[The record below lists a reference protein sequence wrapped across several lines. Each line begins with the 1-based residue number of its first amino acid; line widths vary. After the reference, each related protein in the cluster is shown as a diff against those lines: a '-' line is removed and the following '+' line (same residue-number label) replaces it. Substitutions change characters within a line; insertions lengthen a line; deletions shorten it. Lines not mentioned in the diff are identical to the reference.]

1 ENNSLCVPVYSCRI
15 AKLVPFHVQIISH
28 VLHPFLPLIIFWV
41 FIPIAMNAIKKETN
55 EIVSPT
61 HIYKE

>member
-1 ENNSLCVPVYSCRI
+1 MYSCRI

-41 FIPIAMNAIKKETN
+41 FIPIAMKVIKKEAN
-55 EIVSPT
+55 EIASSV
-61 HIYKE
+61 HMYKEMQ